1 MRLSARGVLRGI
13 AGAIGLLA
21 LLTSAAIA
29 QEDGA
34 EIAPITQFPTEE
46 TESDQVRSP
55 VLTIDTDRLF
65 GESRF
70 GQRILSDLGQATEAL
85 ATENR
90 RIEAELKEE
99 ERSLTERRPDMD
111 VETFRDEAD
120 AFDARVQRIRQ
131 EQDAKERALQ
141 DRLAD
146 GQESFLARATPILGR
161 LMLDRGAVV
170 ILDRRTVFLG
180 VGIVDVT
187 DDAIDAIDAEIGEGA
202 DIEVPAPN

>member
-1 MRLSARGVLRGI
+1 MRGI

>member
-1 MRLSARGVLRGI
+1 MKHGPRWFRRGC
-13 AGAIGLLA
+13 AGAILTCLA
-21 LLTSAAIA
+21 LVSAAVA
-29 QEDGA
+29 QEEA
-34 EIAPITQFPTEE
+34 PPRPPIAPIQIGDPA
-46 TESDQVRSP
+46 SSQVRSP

-65 GESRF
+65 GDSLF
-70 GQRILSDLGQATEAL
+70 GQRVLTELGAATEAL
-85 ATENR
+85 AAENR
-90 RIEAELKEE
+90 RIEGELKDE

-111 VETFRDEAD
+111 VETFREAAN

-141 DRLAD
+141 ERLAS
-146 GQESFLARATPILGR
+146 GQEAFLARATPILGR

-187 DDAIDAIDAEIGEGA
+187 DAAIEAIDAEIGDGSELDTTGQ
-202 DIEVPAPN
+202 N